1 MRTLTLVFTGMV
13 LSACGGESQ
22 APQGPEASAPETPA
36 PVDRDRVVVI
46 GFDGVDPDHVENWK
60 DELPHL
66 AAHMAA
72 GRMRRLGTTTPPQS
86 PVAWATFATSLN
98 PGSHGIFDFIGRDPT
113 TYFPEV
119 GTNSYKAPG
128 FDSAGKVQ
136 SPGSGSSPRS
146 GESFWKT
153 AADAGIRTTVLS
165 VPYSFPADDLGPHGK
180 ILSGLGTPDLRLTNS
195 TFFLFGTDV
204 DAEADKKNVSGGD
217 LVPLKGEA
225 GSWTGVVEGPRKVG
239 GRGRVAAT
247 LKFETKPGSG
257 VVSISGDG
265 LEVEGRVGEL
275 SSWATVSFDVS
286 NFYIAKALVRFLPLQ
301 VEDGLR
307 VYMTPLM
314 IHPDAPY
321 LPISHPAE
329 FAADLS
335 KTYGSFKTIGWV
347 HDTSALNSEQI
358 SDDAFAADMKSVF
371 DARLAMTLGEL
382 KKDEADLLV
391 SVFTATDR
399 AGHLFT
405 RFLDPAH
412 SRHETDA
419 SQADLILQTYRWMDD
434 ALGQIED
441 SLGEADRLIVL
452 SDHGF
457 HTFRRGFAANTWL
470 FQNGFLAL
478 NGGVEPGKKTSLI
491 RGHLDWSKTRAYAMG
506 TGQIYINLA
515 GREKNGVVAQA
526 DYAATCQEIVEGLK
540 KVVDPSTGEPVLVD
554 VFTRETWSGERLDH
568 RAPDLQLAFADG
580 VQLDRGGSALGGV
593 PAEMFSDNTQK
604 WSGDH
609 AASDPADTEG
619 FLLSNLDGLR
629 AEAAIADIAP
639 TVLGLLGV
647 EVPLRYEGRDLRE

>member
-1 MRTLTLVFTGMV
+1 MGRLTVFIAAMA
-13 LSACGGESQ
+13 LSACGGSSQ
-22 APQGPEASAPETPA
+22 EGQGPAQKAPEAPA

-46 GFDGVDPDHVENWK
+46 GFDGVDPDHVEMWK
-60 DELPHL
+60 DDLPHL
-66 AAHMAA
+66 AAHMEA

-86 PVAWATFATSLN
+86 PVAWATFATSMN
-98 PGSHGIFDFIGRDPT
+98 PGGHGIFDFIGRDPA

-119 GTNSYKAPG
+119 GTNSYQGPA

-136 SPGSGSSPRS
+136 SPGKGTSPRS

-165 VPYSFPADDLGPHGK
+165 VPYSFPAEDLGPHGK
-180 ILSGLGTPDLRLTNS
+180 VLSGLGTPDLRLTNS

-204 DAEADKKNVSGGD
+204 DDEADKKNVSGGD
-217 LVPLKGEA
+217 LVPLTGEG

-239 GRGRVAAT
+239 GRGKVAAT
-247 LKFETKPGSG
+247 LKFETRPGSG
-257 VVSISGDG
+257 GVFITGDG
-265 LEVEGRVGEL
+265 LSVEAEVGAF
-275 SSWATVSFDVS
+275 SSWATLSFDVS

-301 VEDGLR
+301 VEGGVR

-321 LPISHPAE
+321 LPLSHPE
-329 FAADLS
+329 GFAADLAKS
-335 KTYGSFKTIGWV
+335 YGSFKTIGWV

-358 SDDAFAADMKSVF
+358 SDDAFALDMKSVF

-382 KKDEADLLV
+382 HKDEADLLV

-412 SRHETDA
+412 ARHETGT
-419 SQADLILQTYRWMDD
+419 SQADLIHQTYRWMDE
-434 ALGQIED
+434 ALGQIEE
-441 SLGEADRLIVL
+441 SLGETDRLIVL

-470 FQNGFLAL
+470 LQNGFLAL
-478 NGGVEPGKKTSLI
+478 NPGVEPGKKTSLI

-515 GREKNGVVAQA
+515 GREKNGQVAQA
-526 DYAATCQEIVEGLK
+526 DYESTCQEIAEGLK
-540 KVVDPSTGEPVLVD
+540 KVVDPASGKPVLVD
-554 VFTRETWSGERLDH
+554 VFTRKAWSGARLDH
-568 RAPDLQLAFADG
+568 RSPDLQLAFADG

-593 PAEMFSDNTQK
+593 PAELFSDNSQK

-619 FLLSNLDGLR
+619 FLLSNLEGLR
-629 AEAAIADIAP
+629 TELTIADIAP

-647 EVPLRYEGRDLRE
+647 EVPSGYEGRDLRK

>member
-1 MRTLTLVFTGMV
+1 
-13 LSACGGESQ
+13 
-22 APQGPEASAPETPA
+22 
-36 PVDRDRVVVI
+36 
-46 GFDGVDPDHVENWK
+46 
-60 DELPHL
+60 
-66 AAHMAA
+66 
-72 GRMRRLGTTTPPQS
+72 MRRLGTTTPPQS

-119 GTNSYKAPG
+119 GTNSYQGPR

-136 SPGSGSSPRS
+136 APGSGTSPRS

-195 TFFLFGTDV
+195 TFFLFGSDV

-217 LVPLKGEA
+217 LVPLTGSA
-225 GSWTGVVEGPRKVG
+225 GSWTGVVEGPRKVA
-239 GRGRVAAT
+239 GRGRVSAT
-247 LKFETKPGSG
+247 LRFETAPGTG
-257 VVSISGDG
+257 VVSISADG
-265 LEVEGRVGEL
+265 LAVEGRVGEF
-275 SSWATVSFDVS
+275 SSWATLSFDVS

-307 VYMTPLM
+307 IYMTPLM
-314 IHPDAPY
+314 IHPDEPY
-321 LPISHPAE
+321 LPISHPVG
-329 FAADLS
+329 FAAELAQ
-335 KTYGSFKTIGWV
+335 TYGRFKTIGWV
-347 HDTSALNSEQI
+347 HDTSALNAEQI
-358 SDDAFAADMKSVF
+358 SDDDFAVDMKSVF

-412 SRHETDA
+412 ARHASGA
-419 SQADLILQTYRWMDD
+419 SQADLIRQTYRWMDD
-434 ALGQIED
+434 ALGQIEA
-441 SLGEADRLIVL
+441 SLGENDRLIVL

-457 HTFRRGFAANTWL
+457 HTFRRGFAANNWL
-470 FQNGFLAL
+470 LKNGFLAL
-478 NGGVEPGKKTSLI
+478 KDGVEPGKKTSLI
-491 RGHLDWSKTRAYAMG
+491 RGHIDWSKTRAYGMG
-506 TGQIYINLA
+506 TGQIYINLQ
-515 GREKNGVVAQA
+515 GREKNGVVSQA
-526 DYAATCQEIVEGLK
+526 DYAATCKEIVDGLK
-540 KVVDPSTGEPVLVD
+540 KVVDPVDGKPALVD
-554 VFTRETWSGERLDH
+554 VFTRAAWSGERLDH

-580 VQLDRGGSALGGV
+580 FQLDRGGSALGGV
-593 PAEMFSDNTQK
+593 PVEMFSDNTQK

-619 FLLSNLDGLR
+619 FLLSSLDGLR
-629 AEAAIADIAP
+629 EDVTIADIAP
-639 TVLGLLGV
+639 TVLALLGV
-647 EVPLRYEGRDLRE
+647 QVPLRYEGRDLRE